1 MKFSVEEL
9 EVSTFWLRY
18 QILFKCFISLDNKNF
33 CTISEQFKP
42 PNNGRCG
49 VCGDNW
55 AEERPRENENG
66 GKYGTGTISEVRKKS
81 DTGFSHL
88 HNPKSLCSRNF
99 QNVKLR
105 PDFVKI

>member
-66 GKYGTGTISEVRKKS
+66 GKYGTGTISEVRKLAQY
-81 DTGFSHL
+81 GFF
-88 HNPKSLCSRNF
+88 PF
-99 QNVKLR
+99 A
-105 PDFVKI
+105 